1 MDYGNNK
8 YTIPIPGIKVLVVD
22 CDSTSLTLASKMLRI
37 LGYEVVTAKLG
48 SDALSIIEKNEL
60 HLVIME
66 IHLPDMK
73 MFELIDKIRESY
85 DIPSFIMSADENQ
98 TSKSKA
104 LSKGAKLYFIKPLL
118 LSDLKG
124 LWKFASCNTKVST
137 VSTDQNGSKGITV
150 NKDQECKPLNNNNNK
165 EKKQELV
172 ESSVVQRRKRIR
184 WTDHLHMKFMEA
196 VILAGSG
203 AGPKKIHEYM
213 NVPGVTKEHVSSY
226 LQKYRQSL
234 KAQDSEIQYQR
245 KMLSS
250 ELNLRSYQLKDLFH
264 CKSEQFLDA
273 PAHLPSTKIPTV
285 HEPALSQNQLL
296 PGTLVQG
303 EMNGNGVESVE
314 ISQEESYTNGRVSEE
329 DQLDPSEDFETI
341 MTNTEPCFTSWSRL
355 LDPEET
361 SYEVSSKDYT
371 AENSELNCSM
381 PMENDMCQQFPA
393 FPSVPSGNVDEI
405 FNISKETEN
414 ACDEDLDSW
423 LKSL

>member
-1 MDYGNNK
+1 
-8 YTIPIPGIKVLVVD
+8 
-22 CDSTSLTLASKMLRI
+22 
-37 LGYEVVTAKLG
+37 
-48 SDALSIIEKNEL
+48 
-60 HLVIME
+60 
-66 IHLPDMK
+66 
-73 MFELIDKIRESY
+73 
-85 DIPSFIMSADENQ
+85 MSADENQ

-213 NVPGVTKEHVSSY
+213 NVSGVTKEHVSSY